1 MSYASRKR
9 DTRTR
14 RDSLRNLLVVGLA
27 LLRARGLFTVSES
40 LRKSCLVLRA
50 VAGMT
55 SKLPPDCQGL
65 QACPLPRADPLA
77 PGTHC

>member
-40 LRKSCLVLRA
+40 LRKE
-50 VAGMT
+50 
-55 SKLPPDCQGL
+55 LPGSQGSGWDDL
-65 QACPLPRADPLA
+65 
-77 PGTHC
+77 